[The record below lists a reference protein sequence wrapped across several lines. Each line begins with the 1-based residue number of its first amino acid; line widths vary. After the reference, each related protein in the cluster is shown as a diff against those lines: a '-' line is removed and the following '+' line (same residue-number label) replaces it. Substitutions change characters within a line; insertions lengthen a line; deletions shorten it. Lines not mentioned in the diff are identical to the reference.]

1 MSSFFHVNVD
11 RQLDIVNHC
20 KLQELV
26 GSAVMVISA
35 GSHCTF
41 ATAGSLRFRA
51 VVYYLFLNDPEG
63 FSSFFFFFF
72 NYSFTPFPPPLL
84 LIPLPSTQIVLEL
97 KILWFYQLSCDN
109 VLNWKMKFQGV
120 NFLPFPLSKGYC
132 SKHPF

>member
-11 RQLDIVNHC
+11 RQLDIVNRR

-26 GSAVMVISA
+26 GSAVIVISA

-51 VVYYLFLNDPEG
+51 VVYYLFLSDPEG
-63 FSSFFFFFF
+63 FSSFFFFFQLF
-72 NYSFTPFPPPLL
+72 LHTTPL
-84 LIPLPSTQIVLEL
+84 LIPLPPTQIVLEL

-120 NFLPFPLSKGYC
+120 NSLPFPLSKGYC